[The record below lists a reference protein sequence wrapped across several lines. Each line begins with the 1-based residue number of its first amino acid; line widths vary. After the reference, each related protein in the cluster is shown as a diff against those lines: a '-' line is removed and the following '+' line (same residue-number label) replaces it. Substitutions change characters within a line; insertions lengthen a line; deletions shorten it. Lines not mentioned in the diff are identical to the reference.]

1 MNSSIASIFNIIL
14 LNILFFYNK
23 KIVKK
28 KTIFF
33 YHPKISLIK
42 IHDYYIKDLFD
53 KIKDNYKL
61 IYGLQPSSNFKSNF
75 ESIFYINQGYLKY
88 IFNVDI
94 FINLNIVDIFPKNSK
109 KVYIHHSIYDTPLA
123 SKNKDKELAK
133 RLAKYNYI
141 LLSSKDAQNVFDKLF
156 LNRDLNKPKIL
167 IIGYLKLDYLKK
179 RNNKLKVQNKI
190 VIAPTGIRSFPNLSI
205 QKYLFNL
212 IKELLKLRRYLVVYR
227 PHPSDF
233 YNNDVLKIDHLFRL
247 NKYFIFDRSSNYDYH
262 YRTSKLLITDLSG
275 TSYTYALLTNNP
287 VIFFS
292 KKESYISKKT
302 YYKKLNFFKNRTKIG
317 EILKDENKL
326 LYTLKKMEKKR
337 NIYKKNINVIRKN
350 IKNRGT
356 TKNKLLKFIYS
367 LEN

>member
-1 MNSSIASIFNIIL
+1 MNSSIASILNIIL

-42 IHDYYIKDLFD
+42 IHDYYIKDLFN
-53 KIKDNYKL
+53 KIKSNYKV
-61 IYGLQPSSNFKSNF
+61 IYGLQPSRNYKSNF
-75 ESIFYINQGYLKY
+75 ENIFYINQGYIKY
-88 IFNVDI
+88 IFNIDTFVS
-94 FINLNIVDIFPKNSK
+94 LNIVDIFPKKSK

-133 RLAKYNYI
+133 RLIKYDYI
-141 LLSSKDAQNVFDKLF
+141 LLSSNDAKNIFDKLF
-156 LNRDLNKPKIL
+156 SDKFTNKPKIF

-179 RNNKLKVQNKI
+179 KNNKLKVQNKI
-190 VIAPTGIRSFPNLSI
+190 IIAPTGIRSFPNLSI
-205 QKYLFNL
+205 QKYLFKL
-212 IKELLKLRRYLVVYR
+212 IKELLRLRKYLIVYR

-233 YNNDVLKIDHLFRL
+233 YNKDVLKVDHLFRL

-262 YRTSKLLITDLSG
+262 YKTSKLLITDLSG

-292 KKESYISKKT
+292 KKESYISEKT
-302 YYKKLNFFKNRTKIG
+302 YYKKLNFFKNRSKIG

-326 LYTLKKMEKKR
+326 FYTLKKIEKKR
-337 NIYKKNINVIRKN
+337 NIYKRNISNIRKN